1 MNNFCFLQLRHFRG
15 WCSIPYLP
23 DVQEDPK
30 HEPLVAASQK
40 HHASA
45 SLATEAWE
53 TDSPKANFFEE
64 EFDIDIKYE
73 QYERIEVPS
82 FANGLRAQFVHDF
95 VVVSKIYKILLY
107 FQTFHI
113 L

>member
-1 MNNFCFLQLRHFRG
+1 M
-15 WCSIPYLP
+15 
-23 DVQEDPK
+23 
-30 HEPLVAASQK
+30 

-82 FANGLRAQFVHDF
+82 FANGRRAQFVHDF
-95 VVVSKIYKILLY
+95 VVVSKIYIILLY
-107 FQTFHI
+107 LQTFDI
-113 L
+113 LQRIVSFVIFNAFLKKIKTKSKN

>member
-1 MNNFCFLQLRHFRG
+1 M
-15 WCSIPYLP
+15 
-23 DVQEDPK
+23 
-30 HEPLVAASQK
+30 VAAANQK

-82 FANGLRAQFVHDF
+82 FANGRRAQFVHDF
-95 VVVSKIYKILLY
+95 VVVSNMISSYCSCTLFIFY
-107 FQTFHI
+107 EDTCSCQTFHFYFKVKQNGSEYNS
-113 L
+113 

>member
-1 MNNFCFLQLRHFRG
+1 M
-15 WCSIPYLP
+15 
-23 DVQEDPK
+23 
-30 HEPLVAASQK
+30 VAASQR

-82 FANGLRAQFVHDF
+82 FANGRRAQFVHDF
-95 VVVSKIYKILLY
+95 VVVSVMHIIVSLLKLY
-107 FQTFHI
+107 IFNI
-113 L
+113 